1 MIIRITEFSQGGKFM
16 YDVAI
21 IGCGISGSSLAYYLS
36 RYELSVV
43 IIEKHNDVCMEAT
56 RANSAIIH
64 AGFDPEPDSLCAK
77 YNVRGN
83 QLAGEI
89 CEKLSV
95 PFDRIGSLVVAF
107 TPAELDTLYVLYDRG
122 KKNGVPNMRVI
133 DQKELRKME
142 PEISDE
148 ALGALWAPSAAIV
161 NPWEYGLAMAETA
174 VRNGVELMLN
184 TEVTDIEKED
194 GAWKIICGDKT
205 VEAKYVINAAGV
217 YSDDI
222 HNLVAEPAFKIE
234 AAAGEYFLLD
244 KVEGERANHVIFQCP
259 NELGKG
265 VLVSPT
271 VHGNL
276 IVGPNAIP
284 SKKDD
289 TRTTT
294 ASLDFIR
301 EKACKSVPSINYREN
316 IRNFTG
322 VRPNADTNDFIIGF
336 CAEGFMDVAG
346 IKSPGLSAAPAIAED
361 VVRMLGEDG
370 LRLSE
375 KTNFIDS
382 REHIRFKKLSN
393 KEKNR
398 LVEEIPEY
406 GRVICRCETITEGE
420 ILAAC
425 ESPIKPVSLDGI
437 KRRCGTGM
445 GRCQGGFCGPKI
457 LSILA
462 KYNNVEPEA
471 IIQDDTGSYIL
482 TGETKCKKEV

>member
-1 MIIRITEFSQGGKFM
+1 M

-21 IGCGISGSSLAYYLS
+21 IGCGISGSSVAYYLS
-36 RYELSVV
+36 RYELNIA
-43 IIEKHNDVCMEAT
+43 IIEKHNDVCMETT

-64 AGFDPEPDSLCAK
+64 AGYDPEPHTLCAK

-83 QLAGEI
+83 LLAGEI

-107 TPAELDTLYVLYDRG
+107 SSSEMDTLYVLYDRG
-122 KKNGVPNMRVI
+122 KKNGVPNMRII
-133 DQKELRKME
+133 DQNELRKME
-142 PEISDE
+142 PQISDE

-174 VRNGVELMLN
+174 VKNGAQLMLN
-184 TEVTDIEKED
+184 TEVKDIKREKD
-194 GAWKIICGDKT
+194 CWKINLGDKEI
-205 VEAKYVINAAGV
+205 EAKYIVNCAGV

-222 HNLVAEPAFKIE
+222 HNMVAEPTFKIE
-234 AAAGEYFLLD
+234 PAAGEYFLLD

-259 NELGKG
+259 NEVGKG
-265 VLVSPT
+265 VLVAPT

-276 IVGPNAIP
+276 IVGPNSVP
-284 SKKDD
+284 STKDD

-322 VRPNADTNDFIIGF
+322 IRANADTNDFVIGF
-336 CAEGFMDVAG
+336 ATDGFIDVAG

-361 VVRMLGEDG
+361 VVKMLGENG
-370 LRLSE
+370 LKLSE
-375 KTNFIDS
+375 KADFIDS
-382 REHIRFKKLSN
+382 RKHVRFKKLSDS
-393 KEKNR
+393 EKNR
-398 LVEEIPEY
+398 LISEKAEY

-420 ILAAC
+420 ILDSLD
-425 ESPIKPVSLDGI
+425 SPIKPVSLDGI
-437 KRRCGTGM
+437 KRRCSTGM

-462 KYNNVEPEA
+462 KHNGVTPEDVL
-471 IIQDDTGSYIL
+471 QDDTGSYIL

>member
-1 MIIRITEFSQGGKFM
+1 MFISILPEKQ
-16 YDVAI
+16 V
-21 IGCGISGSSLAYYLS
+21 CGI
-36 RYELSVV
+36 
-43 IIEKHNDVCMEAT
+43 IIYNIEQQ
-56 RANSAIIH
+56 NSAIIH
-64 AGFDPEPDSLCAK
+64 AGYDPEPDSVCAK

-107 TPAELDTLYVLYDRG
+107 TPAELDTLYILYDRG
-122 KKNGVPNMRVI
+122 IKNGVPNMRVI

-142 PEISDE
+142 PQISDE
-148 ALGALWAPSAAIV
+148 ALGALWAPTAAIV

-174 VRNGVELMLN
+174 VRNGAELMLN
-184 TEVTDIEKED
+184 TYVEDIKREGD
-194 GAWKIICGDKT
+194 VWKIVCNNKT
-205 VEAKYVINAAGV
+205 IEAKYVINAAGV

-222 HNLVAEPAFKIE
+222 HNMVAEPAFKIE
-234 AAAGEYFLLD
+234 PTAGEYFLLD

-284 SKKDD
+284 SAKDD
-289 TRTTT
+289 TTTKSS
-294 ASLDFIR
+294 SLEFIR
-301 EKACKSVPSINYREN
+301 ERACKSVPSINYREN

-322 VRPNADTNDFIIGF
+322 VRANSDTNDFVIGF
-336 CAEGFMDVAG
+336 ATDGFIDIAG

-361 VVRMLGEDG
+361 VVKMLSDDG
-370 LRLSE
+370 LKLNE
-375 KTNFIDS
+375 KADFVDS
-382 REHIRFKKLSN
+382 REHIRFKKLN
-393 KEKNR
+393 DTEKNR
-398 LVEEIPEY
+398 LISEKPEY

-462 KYNNVEPEA
+462 KKNNVTPED
-471 IIQDDTGSYIL
+471 ILQDDTGSYIL
-482 TGETKCKKEV
+482 TGETKTVKEG

>member
-1 MIIRITEFSQGGKFM
+1 MLM

-21 IGCGISGSSLAYYLS
+21 IGCGISGSSVAYYLS
-36 RYELSVV
+36 KYELSIA
-43 IIEKHNDVCMEAT
+43 IIEKHNDVCMETT

-64 AGFDPEPDSLCAK
+64 AGYDPEPGSLCAK

-83 QLAGEI
+83 LLAGEI

-95 PFDRIGSLVVAF
+95 PFKRIGSLVVAF
-107 TPAELDTLYVLYDRG
+107 TQAELDTLYILYDRG
-122 KKNGVPNMRVI
+122 VKNGVPNMRML
-133 DQKELRKME
+133 DQKQLRDTE
-142 PEISDE
+142 PMISDE
-148 ALGALWAPSAAIV
+148 ALGALWAPTAAIV

-174 VRNGVELMLN
+174 VRNGAELMLN
-184 TEVTDIEKED
+184 TCVKDIKREKD
-194 GAWKIICGDKT
+194 FWKIICTDKT
-205 VEAKYVINAAGV
+205 VEAKYIINAAGV

-222 HNLVAEPAFKIE
+222 HNMVAEPTFKIE
-234 AAAGEYFLLD
+234 PSAGEYFLLD
-244 KVEGERANHVIFQCP
+244 KVEGERANHIIFQCP
-259 NELGKG
+259 NEVGKG
-265 VLVSPT
+265 VLVAPT

-276 IVGPNAIP
+276 IVGPNAVP
-284 SKKDD
+284 SAKDD

-322 VRPNADTNDFIIGF
+322 IRANSDTNDFVIGF
-336 CAEGFMDVAG
+336 AADGFIDVAG

-361 VVRMLGEDG
+361 VVNMLENDG
-370 LRLSE
+370 LKLVE
-375 KTNFIDS
+375 KAEYTDS
-382 REHIRFKKLSN
+382 REHIRFKNLTQ
-393 KEKNR
+393 KEKNK
-398 LVEEIPEY
+398 LVSEKPEY
-406 GRVICRCETITEGE
+406 GRVICRCETVTEGE

-437 KRRCGTGM
+437 KRRCTTGM

-462 KYNNVEPEA
+462 KYNNVIPED
-471 IIQDDTGSYIL
+471 ILQDDTGSYIL
-482 TGETKCKKEV
+482 TGETKCREEV

>member
-1 MIIRITEFSQGGKFM
+1 M

-21 IGCGISGSSLAYYLS
+21 IGCGVSGSSIAYYLS
-36 RYELSVV
+36 RYELDIA
-43 IIEKHNDVCMEAT
+43 IIEKHNDVCMETT

-64 AGFDPEPDSLCAK
+64 AGYDPEPGSVCAK

-89 CEKLSV
+89 CERLDV
-95 PFDRIGSLVVAF
+95 AFNRIGSLVVAF
-107 TPAELDTLYVLYDRG
+107 SDSEMDTLYVLYDRG

-142 PEISDE
+142 PNIADE
-148 ALGALWAPSAAIV
+148 ALGALWAPTAAIV

-174 VRNGVELMLN
+174 VRNGAELMLN
-184 TEVTDIEKED
+184 TEVKDIKKTKK
-194 GAWKIICGDKT
+194 GWKVICTDKT
-205 VEAKYVINAAGV
+205 VEAKYVINCAGV

-222 HNLVAEPAFKIE
+222 HNLVAEPTFKIE
-234 AAAGEYFLLD
+234 PAAGEYYLLD

-265 VLVSPT
+265 ILVSPT

-284 SKKDD
+284 SAKDD
-289 TRTTT
+289 TTTKSS
-294 ASLDFIR
+294 SLDFVR
-301 EKACKSVPSINYREN
+301 EKAAKSVPSINYREN

-322 VRPNADTNDFIIGF
+322 VRANSDTNDFVIGF
-336 CAEGFMDVAG
+336 AADGFIDVAG

-361 VVRMLGEDG
+361 VVKMLGNDG
-370 LRLSE
+370 LKLDE
-375 KTNFIDS
+375 KANFINS
-382 REHIRFKKLSN
+382 REHIRFKNLSE

-398 LVEEIPEY
+398 LVSLKPEF
-406 GRVICRCETITEGE
+406 GRVICRCETVTEGE
-420 ILAAC
+420 ILAAM

-462 KYNNVEPEA
+462 KHNNVAPED
-471 IIQDDTGSYIL
+471 ILQDDTGSYIL